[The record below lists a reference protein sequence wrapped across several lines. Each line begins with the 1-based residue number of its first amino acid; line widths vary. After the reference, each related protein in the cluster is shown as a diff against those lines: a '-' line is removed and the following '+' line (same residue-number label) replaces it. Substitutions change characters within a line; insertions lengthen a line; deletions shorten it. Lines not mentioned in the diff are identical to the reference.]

1 LRYVLRISSAVAV
14 GDTPRASYRLSPP
27 PAAAPGRVDA
37 MPAEGGAA
45 AEALTDARVELMK

>member
-1 LRYVLRISSAVAV
+1 
-14 GDTPRASYRLSPP
+14 
-27 PAAAPGRVDA
+27 VDA

>member
-1 LRYVLRISSAVAV
+1 VAP
-14 GDTPRASYRLSPP
+14 PR
-27 PAAAPGRVDA
+27 AAAPGRVDA